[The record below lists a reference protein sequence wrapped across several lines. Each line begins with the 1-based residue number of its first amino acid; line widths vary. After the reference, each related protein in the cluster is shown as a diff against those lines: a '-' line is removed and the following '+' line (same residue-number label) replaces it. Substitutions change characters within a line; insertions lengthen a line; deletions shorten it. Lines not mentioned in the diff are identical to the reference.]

1 MREISITTDKRLF
14 TRVPP
19 AKEKVLQAMRND
31 LMKMYPEEEYDWS
44 TGVVNTEII
53 RDSGCRCND
62 KIKVTLKVENLIK

>member
-44 TGVVNTEII
+44 TEVLILKSLGIVDADVM
-53 RDSGCRCND
+53 
-62 KIKVTLKVENLIK
+62 IK